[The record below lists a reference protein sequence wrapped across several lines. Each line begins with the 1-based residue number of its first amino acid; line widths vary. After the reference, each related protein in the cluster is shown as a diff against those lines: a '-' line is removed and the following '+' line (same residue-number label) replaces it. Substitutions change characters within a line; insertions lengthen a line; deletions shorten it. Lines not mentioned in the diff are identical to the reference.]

1 LDGRRLMDIPDLQD
15 FLQRERQAAR
25 EEASLAAVLADAA
38 LVDRGDALLGLQI
51 VQRGRNSVVFRC
63 DENESLFRAGTQ
75 LDLACGRQ
83 SLRGVIVEL
92 TDRGHLLE
100 VRVER
105 KTASLPDGPWTA
117 IEASI
122 DTSFVV
128 SQCLAKL
135 QPGAPGWSFF
145 NVVAGNSA
153 VGPLAN
159 HPLEAETLRV
169 LDEVVA
175 SAGGTIDSSQQEV
188 LEQSARLPNL
198 YAVQGPPGTGKTM
211 LLALVAES
219 LVRLGRRVLI
229 VAPTHQAVNNALS
242 AIRRLFP
249 DTPLVKIGDE
259 LRRESL
265 AESIPCRPAKDATAG
280 VSAADRSRLVVGMT
294 FLSALHNQGI
304 RASGLSPNAL
314 LIDEA
319 GQLPLTQGACAGLL
333 GAGVNILFGDDAQL
347 PPVFAGDLA
356 EDRLA
361 VSLFRQ
367 FRRTAPER
375 ITRLST
381 TYRMNAALCDIVA
394 REFYTDGAPKLQ
406 PSPDV
411 AGSFFALPRG
421 EPTLESMRRVLD
433 PTEGFVWLQ
442 TPGQDCLQS
451 NPWEAEAVA
460 SVIATCLAHG
470 KTAREIAVVT
480 PFRRQAALIRRT
492 LQGLVSPD
500 AELPI
505 IDTVERV
512 QGLTVDLV
520 AISMAASD
528 PEFIASVAG
537 FLLSPNRLNVAIS
550 RARTKAVIAASPALL
565 DVVPGEYSAFLGRE
579 SMGRVLSQS
588 RSSLAFTAD
597 H

>member
-1 LDGRRLMDIPDLQD
+1 MDIADLQD

-25 EEASLAAVLADAA
+25 EEASLATLLADTA

-51 VQRGRNSVVFRC
+51 ADRGRNSVVFRC
-63 DENESLFRAGTQ
+63 EENESRFRAGTQ
-75 LDLACGRQ
+75 LSMTCGQASIRAVIVDLA
-83 SLRGVIVEL
+83 
-92 TDRGHLLE
+92 DRGRLLD
-100 VRVER
+100 VRVDR
-105 KTASLPDGPWTA
+105 KTDTLPSGPWTA
-117 IEASI
+117 IEAAI

-145 NVVAGNSA
+145 NAIAGKTGECPLSQNPLATHVLAVVESVVAAAGA
-153 VGPLAN
+153 AI
-159 HPLEAETLRV
+159 
-169 LDEVVA
+169 DA
-175 SAGGTIDSSQQEV
+175 SQREV
-188 LEQSARLPNL
+188 LEQAARLPSL

-211 LLALVAES
+211 LLALVSET

-229 VAPTHQAVNNALS
+229 VAPTHQAVNNALT
-242 AIRRLFP
+242 AIHRLFP
-249 DTPLVKIGDE
+249 ETPLVKIGDE

-265 AESIPCRPAKDATAG
+265 ADSIPCRTAKTATIGIA
-280 VSAADRSRLVVGMT
+280 AADQSRLVVGMT

-304 RASGLSPNAL
+304 RASGLSANAL

-347 PPVFAGDLA
+347 PPVFNGDLS
-356 EDRLA
+356 EESLA

-367 FRRTAPER
+367 VRRTSPER

-381 TYRMNAALCDIVA
+381 TYRMNAGLCEIVA
-394 REFYTDGAPKLQ
+394 REFYSDSGPRLQASPSVAANRFVLPKGESNQRALAPATSL
-406 PSPDV
+406 
-411 AGSFFALPRG
+411 
-421 EPTLESMRRVLD
+421 
-433 PTEGFVWLQ
+433 VWLR
-442 TPGQDCLQS
+442 TPGHDSMQA

-460 SVIATCLAHG
+460 AIIAECLARG
-470 KTAREIAVVT
+470 KTAEEVAVVT
-480 PFRRQAALIRRT
+480 PFRRQAALIRRV
-492 LQGLVSPD
+492 LQGLVGPD

-512 QGLTVDLV
+512 QGLTVDLI

-528 PEFIASVAG
+528 PDFIASVAR
-537 FLLSPNRLNVAIS
+537 FLMSPNRLNVAIS

-565 DVVPGEYSAFLGRE
+565 DVVPGEYTAFLGRE
-579 SMGRVLSQS
+579 TMRRVLDCAS
-588 RSSLAFTAD
+588 
-597 H
+597 